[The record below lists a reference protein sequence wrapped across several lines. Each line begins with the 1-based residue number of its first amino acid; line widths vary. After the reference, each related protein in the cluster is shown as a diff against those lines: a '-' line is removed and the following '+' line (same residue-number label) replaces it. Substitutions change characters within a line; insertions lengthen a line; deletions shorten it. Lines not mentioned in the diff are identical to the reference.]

1 MCLCALCCNGVTLK
15 RWLKRKSTS
24 KQTKQ
29 VATVPVASD
38 RIALPLVINVENVL
52 SGKSERS

>member
-1 MCLCALCCNGVTLK
+1 VSVCTVLQGCYYKTMIEAKKYVKTNQASCY
-15 RWLKRKSTS
+15 STGS
-24 KQTKQ
+24 QY
-29 VATVPVASD
+29 

>member
-1 MCLCALCCNGVTLK
+1 VLQGCYYKTMIEAKKYVKTNQASCY
-15 RWLKRKSTS
+15 STGS
-24 KQTKQ
+24 QY
-29 VATVPVASD
+29 